1 MRCLLCLVLAFTM
14 GCVGFYRIQPEQLY
28 RVTHNTRVRDHEGK
42 EKTLRVAKVYA
53 TLNDGRKVAIRPQH
67 APDLFFDANLDETG
81 DLELAVTNARYMRRS
96 ALVGC
101 GVGLIA
107 SGAFGVAVSRSCE
120 EEFIDGPGGGEF
132 VDSNN
137 CGVDFGEAISV
148 LFGAGLYFCPLGSG
162 LSVLWQRSN
171 PVDVDV
177 LPPGLATSR

>member
-1 MRCLLCLVLAFTM
+1 MRSVLCLMMAFTLS
-14 GCVGFYRIQPEQLY
+14 CVGFYRIPPDQLY
-28 RVTHNTRVRDHEGK
+28 RVSQNTRVRDQEGQ

-67 APDLFFDANLDETG
+67 APDLFFDPNLDEAG
-81 DLELAVTNARYMRRS
+81 DVELAVTNARYMRRS

-107 SGAFGVAVSRSCE
+107 SGALGVAASRSCE
-120 EEFIDGPGGGEF
+120 EVFIDGPGGGEF
-132 VDSNN
+132 VQSNN
-137 CGVDFGEAISV
+137 CGVDFGDAVSV